1 MSEFSH
7 RWFNQISE
15 IDATLW
21 QSFFDDTPFTD
32 HAFLAALEQTGCVS
46 EESGWQPMHLAIYQQ
61 EQVIALLPGYL
72 KYHSYGEY
80 VFDWAWAEAYQQH
93 GLEYYPKWLCGVP
106 FTPIAGQRISINH
119 NNPTEVYAYT
129 QHVLTATAAQLGWS
143 GWHINFCHQQQAT
156 ALTSDTVMQRHGV
169 QFQWFNEGYNCFED
183 FLASLTAR
191 KRKSLKKER
200 AKITE
205 QQIAVEWIEGAD
217 ISKQHMQQFS
227 HFYRQTY
234 LKRSGHNGYLNTAF
248 FELLQQSMAD
258 KLVLMFAK
266 YQGEVIA
273 ATLSFKDQN
282 CLYGRYWG
290 TNYELDSLHF
300 ELCYYQGIEYCIAN
314 KLKQFHSGAQGEHKI
329 SRGFKPVSTY
339 SLHHIQHGDFAAA
352 ISDFITRERQHMALY
367 KAHCESLLPFKQQ

>member
-1 MSEFSH
+1 
-7 RWFNQISE
+7 
-15 IDATLW
+15 
-21 QSFFDDTPFTD
+21 
-32 HAFLAALEQTGCVS
+32 
-46 EESGWQPMHLAIYQQ
+46 MHSAIYQQ

-72 KYHSYGEY
+72 KHHSYGEY

-119 NNPTEVYAYT
+119 DKPAEVYAYI
-129 QHVLTATAAQLGWS
+129 QHILTATAAQLGWS

-169 QFQWFNEGYNCFED
+169 QFQWLNEGYNDFED

-205 QQIAVEWIEGAD
+205 QQITIEWLEGAD
-217 ISKQHMQQFS
+217 INKQHMQKFS

-266 YQGEVIA
+266 YQGEGLPPHSVLKIRIVYMVVTGEQIMSLIVC
-273 ATLSFKDQN
+273 TLSFAITK
-282 CLYGRYWG
+282 
-290 TNYELDSLHF
+290 
-300 ELCYYQGIEYCIAN
+300 GIEYCITN

-329 SRGFKPVSTY
+329 SRGFKPVNTY
-339 SLHHIQHGDFAAA
+339 SLHHIQHGEFAAA
-352 ISDFITRERQHMALY
+352 INDFI
-367 KAHCESLLPFKQQ
+367 